1 MTGGLSSVSISV
13 TSAVVYFVSGTIF
26 FSLIFLLVMLG
37 VTDCDWDCAR
47 SDSGSSCCVH
57 VMCIL
62 CSYHIH
68 DMFMTDCDCV
78 FHQKTLSNRD
88 SFPRMY
94 LIKS

>member
-1 MTGGLSSVSISV
+1 MAGLSNVSISL

-57 VMCIL
+57 VHFMFI
-62 CSYHIH
+62 SYSCHVH
-68 DMFMTDCDCV
+68 D
-78 FHQKTLSNRD
+78 
-88 SFPRMY
+88 
-94 LIKS
+94 